1 MKKAWFCAAGGF
13 KVLQQTLVTGKKTT
27 CSTCEALLAEHQFNA
42 EDLETQLR
50 TDSSSA
56 PWSDVQPA
64 QPKDLSTKDVQPDQ
78 PEDAAPVD
86 LDPFAFA
93 KAQAPIIQLLPPGTF
108 SKRFPYQCT
117 ICCSK
122 KSPNGKVGELS
133 EAKANTVKHFLQKH
147 LLSTTHVNNLQK
159 QKPILI
165 SENVKCEGLCI
176 SDASVAGHLYD
187 YQAEFAM
194 WCEFS
199 NLEEHAKHEYWHAAS
214 ESTWY
219 VRSWNCQG
227 ETFRVQSRGKQVC
240 NNCLELGKAHS
251 ILRSVV
257 RFCKKFYA
265 AEMLAAKMFQG
276 DDGIQETRDRIAAG
290 AVYRNFRKTID
301 DVLTLD
307 VHKLQQFVRAS
318 FISDCSP
325 SAPLQ
330 RFMATVVIPATRT
343 HASSIP
349 GRLSETIKRFDAMI
363 GSGIGS
369 EQDMVNLKLATSCMK
384 GTFQQH
390 PLIQGILLQLSQKI
404 SKEDRGIVSNRGR
417 RSTES
422 TMERELVGMAGHILA
437 MNSGSKNLAKE
448 FGMPLSHLRTHIDI
462 LKKYSLPTSPLAML
476 WPDILQE
483 NIMLAD
489 QRFVRAEGASKRVWV
504 F

>member
-1 MKKAWFCAAGGF
+1 MIVFVCICMQFCPCCHVTPCDPANCRKAVRFFFRACPNPWCRRMEPMKKAWFCAAGGF
-13 KVLQQTLVTGKKTT
+13 KVLRETLVTGKKTT
-27 CSTCEALLAEHQFNA
+27 CSTCGALLAEHQPNE

-165 SENVKCEGLCI
+165 SENVKGEGLCI

-227 ETFRVQSRGKQVC
+227 EAVSGEAGVQQLPGAWKSS
-240 NNCLELGKAHS
+240 LHS
-251 ILRSVV
+251 
-257 RFCKKFYA
+257 
-265 AEMLAAKMFQG
+265 
-276 DDGIQETRDRIAAG
+276 QER
-290 AVYRNFRKTID
+290 
-301 DVLTLD
+301 
-307 VHKLQQFVRAS
+307 
-318 FISDCSP
+318 
-325 SAPLQ
+325 
-330 RFMATVVIPATRT
+330 
-343 HASSIP
+343 
-349 GRLSETIKRFDAMI
+349 
-363 GSGIGS
+363 
-369 EQDMVNLKLATSCMK
+369 
-384 GTFQQH
+384 GTF
-390 PLIQGILLQLSQKI
+390 
-404 SKEDRGIVSNRGR
+404 
-417 RSTES
+417 
-422 TMERELVGMAGHILA
+422 
-437 MNSGSKNLAKE
+437 
-448 FGMPLSHLRTHIDI
+448 
-462 LKKYSLPTSPLAML
+462 
-476 WPDILQE
+476 LQE
-483 NIMLAD
+483 VLCGRDACRKNVPRRRWD
-489 QRFVRAEGASKRVWV
+489 PRDKRSHCSRCCVPEFPKDHRWRPD
-504 F
+504 FGCAQAPAICSGKLHLWL

>member
-1 MKKAWFCAAGGF
+1 MEPMKKAWFCAAGGF
-13 KVLQQTLVTGKKTT
+13 KVLQQTDAGDWKKDYLQYLR
-27 CSTCEALLAEHQFNA
+27 SIAAEHQFNE

-227 ETFRVQSRGKQVC
+227 KTFRVQSRGKQVC

-369 EQDMVNLKLATSCMK
+369 EQDMLRLHDKAGLVGGAWTSHSPMNAFLDLEQDIDLKQTVRSTQILEFIGFDASAKHKAPLSLCSLPIETSHTVGYQSSYRGNLYMAEVVGRLMQQSGGAILA
-384 GTFQQH
+384 
-390 PLIQGILLQLSQKI
+390 LVYDGILH
-404 SKEDRGIVSNRGR
+404 DVS
-417 RSTES
+417 
-422 TMERELVGMAGHILA
+422 
-437 MNSGSKNLAKE
+437 
-448 FGMPLSHLRTHIDI
+448 D
-462 LKKYSLPTSPLAML
+462 
-476 WPDILQE
+476 
-483 NIMLAD
+483 
-489 QRFVRAEGASKRVWV
+489 
-504 F
+504 